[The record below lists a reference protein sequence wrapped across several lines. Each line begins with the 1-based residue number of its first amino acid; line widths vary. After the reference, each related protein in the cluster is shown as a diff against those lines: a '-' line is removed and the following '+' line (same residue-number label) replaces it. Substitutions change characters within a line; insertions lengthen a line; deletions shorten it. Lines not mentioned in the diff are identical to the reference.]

1 MEPPSQKKRA
11 YLILLALPFA
21 GLMVPAIFARA
32 EPALFGFPFFYWYQ
46 FAWLFA
52 TTALTALV
60 YRQTR

>member
-1 MEPPSQKKRA
+1 MQPPSQRKRA
-11 YLILLALPFA
+11 ALILLAVPFA
-21 GLMVPAIFARA
+21 GLMVPALYARQ

>member
-1 MEPPSQKKRA
+1 MRPPSQKKNA
-11 YLILLALPFA
+11 FLILLTLPFV
-21 GLMVPAIFARA
+21 GLMVPAIYART

-52 TTALTALV
+52 TSALTAIV